1 MNYSILTYDEA
12 KEIVTKKGDLIFY
25 ETKFVIDGYNVS
37 VFNYRLVQYSD
48 FLKPLEDKD
57 IDAREMRGLSF
68 VFNSDGTLF
77 NHYLMLGKFWN
88 INQVAETQSSLLLD
102 KKIKSVYDKMDGSLI
117 SFIKLPNGKIVSKTK
132 MGFDNEQT
140 IEVDEIVKNN
150 ANILKFVDD
159 CFDKDLVTMWEYTSF
174 KNRIVLEY
182 NTSELTLLKVRNNKT
197 GEYVDVEQFR
207 GLGFNVVESLEF
219 TNLDSL
225 MKRIEDATKIEGC
238 VITFEDDQMVKW
250 KGKWYCERHHLLTEE
265 LNREDY
271 IISMVLN
278 ETLDDMISQLDIEAD
293 IEKIN
298 WMKNIE
304 KITINYI
311 SKKIISINDLLS
323 KYNGSMKDFALSYLK
338 DKNFSLAAQV
348 LKNREIFD
356 VVKEYVLKNTSKL
369 GNARNFIRSGEL

>member
-25 ETKFVIDGYNVS
+25 ETKFVVEGYNVS

-57 IDAREMRGLSF
+57 INACEMRGLSF

-88 INQVAETQSSLLLD
+88 INQVAETQLPLLVD
-102 KKIKSVYDKMDGSLI
+102 KKIISAYDKRDGSLI
-117 SFIKLPNGKIVSKTK
+117 SFIKMPNGKIVSKTK

-140 IEVDEIVKNN
+140 IEVDKIVKNN
-150 ANILKFVDD
+150 ANILKFVDE

-219 TNLDSL
+219 TDLESL

-250 KGKWYCERHHLLTEE
+250 KAKEYMDLHHMIDD

-271 IISMVLN
+271 VISLILN
-278 ETLDDMISQLDIEAD
+278 EMIDDFLSKLNENSDYEKVKWIE
-293 IEKIN
+293 
-298 WMKNIE
+298 NIE
-304 KITINYI
+304 LKIRKYI
-311 SKKIISINDLLS
+311 TQRTKDIDELVS

-338 DKNFSLAAQV
+338 DKNFALAAKVIKGDSTYDTVKKWV
-348 LKNREIFD
+348 LSE
-356 VVKEYVLKNTSKL
+356 TSKL
-369 GNARNFIRSGEL
+369 GKARELLKNINL